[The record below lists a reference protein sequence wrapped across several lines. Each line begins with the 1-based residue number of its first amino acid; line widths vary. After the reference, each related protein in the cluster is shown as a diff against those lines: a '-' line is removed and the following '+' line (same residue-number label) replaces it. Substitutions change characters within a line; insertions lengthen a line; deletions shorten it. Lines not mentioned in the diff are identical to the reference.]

1 MSNEC
6 LFARAIAAIL
16 SQRGKVRSD
25 WLAHL
30 LRMDEEKM
38 KVALAECE
46 DIAFDGRCYRLS

>member
-1 MSNEC
+1 VSNEC